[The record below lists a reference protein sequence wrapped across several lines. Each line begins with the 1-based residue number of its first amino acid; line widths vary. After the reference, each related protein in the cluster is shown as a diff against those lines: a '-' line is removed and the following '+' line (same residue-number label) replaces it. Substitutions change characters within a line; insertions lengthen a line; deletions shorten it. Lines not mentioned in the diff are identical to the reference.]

1 MTSRLLCGP
10 AWRGIAAGLLVFPL
24 WALAQGG
31 ASPAAQGWRAAN
43 DTVGQFSRGHADLL
57 KWEQSRQSQV
67 PAPAVEVPGPT
78 LASAADAV
86 RQAWQVHPG
95 LARPLARLAQRDV
108 ELISGGRW
116 LELDPGLSFRV
127 EGFAE
132 LIEVAAQ
139 ARKAWI
145 DAVASRQIA
154 ARKGQ
159 ALEAAQAAEELGA
172 RMVSV
177 GNWSRLQQVPQQLA
191 RLGAESD
198 LRRARYEAA
207 QAQARLVRLLQ
218 LTCIDAAV
226 VLPVRLPELPEL
238 PAGPMPH
245 DEFQQRLARIQGWLP
260 RAELMRSSGMA
271 ALAHEAHVAS
281 HAIARNAQEAQQI
294 GSLVTD
300 EIQLHYNGM
309 LKSSWDLL
317 SAAQNQSRAAASAL
331 AAQRDFELAQVD
343 LQWVLLGGEPDSL
356 VTLGAGSANAAAA
369 AGH

>member
-1 MTSRLLCGP
+1 MTSRLLCGQ

-43 DTVGQFSRGHADLL
+43 DTVGQFRRGHADLL

-67 PAPAVEVPGPT
+67 PGPGVQAPGPT

-86 RQAWQVHPG
+86 RQAWQACPG
-95 LARPLARLAQRDV
+95 LSRPLARLAQRDV
-108 ELISGGRW
+108 ELISSGHW
-116 LELDPGLSFRV
+116 LELDPGLSFRT

-207 QAQARLVRLLQ
+207 QAQARLIKVLQ
-218 LTCIDAAV
+218 LTGIHAAV
-226 VLPVRLPELPEL
+226 VLPEQLPEL
-238 PAGPMPH
+238 PAEPMP
-245 DEFQQRLARIQGWLP
+245 DAEFQQRLARIQGWLP
-260 RAELMRSSGMA
+260 RAGLMRSSGMA

-281 HAIARNAQEAQQI
+281 HAIARNAQEVQQI
-294 GSLVTD
+294 SSLVT
-300 EIQLHYNGM
+300 EETQLHYNGM

-317 SAAQNQSRAAASAL
+317 AAVQNQTRAAASAL

-343 LQWVLLGGEPDSL
+343 LQWTLLGGEPDSL
-356 VTLGAGSANAAAA
+356 VTLGEGSADAAAA